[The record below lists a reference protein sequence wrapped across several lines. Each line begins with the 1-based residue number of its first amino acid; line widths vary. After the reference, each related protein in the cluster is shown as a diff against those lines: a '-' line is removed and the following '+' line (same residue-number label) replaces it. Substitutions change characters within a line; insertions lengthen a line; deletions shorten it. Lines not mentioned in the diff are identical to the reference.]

1 MIRSDASEVFA
12 LADDLLDTSRKSI
25 PAAREA
31 VREAGEVVE
40 KAWQNAA
47 RRTHDSHAKFYP
59 ESITSELLPG
69 FSTISAEIGP
79 ETHRKQGFLGRI
91 LEFGGEK
98 SPAYLLGASALADN
112 EGRIE
117 RVIAQSMDPLFP

>member
-47 RRTHDSHAKFYP
+47 RRTHDSHAKFYS
-59 ESITSELLPG
+59 ESISSELADAQEASDSAPMSAPAMARERTGTTGLR
-69 FSTISAEIGP
+69 SSRSIISWRFVP
-79 ETHRKQGFLGRI
+79 
-91 LEFGGEK
+91 
-98 SPAYLLGASALADN
+98 
-112 EGRIE
+112 
-117 RVIAQSMDPLFP
+117 

>member
-31 VREAGEVVE
+31 VREGAKVVE
-40 KAWQNAA
+40 TSWQNAA

-69 FSTISAEIGP
+69 FSTIGAEIGP